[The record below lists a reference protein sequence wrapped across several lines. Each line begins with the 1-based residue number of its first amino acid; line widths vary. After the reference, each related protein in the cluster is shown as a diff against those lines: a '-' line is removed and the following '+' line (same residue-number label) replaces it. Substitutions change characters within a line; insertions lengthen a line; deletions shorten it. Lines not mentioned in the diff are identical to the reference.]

1 MPPGPAPGAPLSDS
15 AERLRAGLAG
25 RYTIERELGAGGMAT
40 VYLAHDVRHDR
51 KVALK
56 LLREELSASL
66 GKERFLREIKV
77 AAALQHPHIL
87 PMYDSGRVH
96 GSAGDGDLLFYV
108 MPYVDGLSLRERL
121 AKAGELPI
129 GEAVRILRD
138 IADALSEAHRHGV
151 VHRDLKPENVM
162 IRGRHALVMDFGV
175 AKALSDAGTGE
186 VGGRQSLTTVGVA
199 LGTPAY
205 MAPEQAVADPHVDHR
220 ADIYAFGV
228 LAYELLAA
236 RPPFTGANPQQVLAA
251 HVTAA
256 PEPVA
261 AHRTLPPTLSALV
274 MRCLEK
280 RPADRWQSAEELIP
294 QLEALLTPS
303 GGITPT
309 ATQPVPATRSFRRSA
324 AWLSVAAAL
333 IALLG
338 LGAWLAT
345 HRRLGAP
352 APEGASAMTSRR
364 VGVLPFT
371 SRSSDTA
378 DAYLGDGMATDLTTT
393 LAGMTGLHVVSR
405 SSAFALRGRTA
416 RDAGRALDADAMV
429 EGTVGK
435 VDDRLRVTVSL
446 VNVAD
451 EALLWSRGY
460 DVTEKELYPL
470 QDSAAAAIASALG
483 AGLARRDGASL
494 AAHRTANPEAHDLVL
509 RGQFLTEQSTE
520 AGLHQAIAL
529 FERAATLDSTYVE
542 PWNGIAQAWF
552 FLADTYLAPQAAVP
566 PMQAALEKALALDPT
581 SAAAHALHGSLLE
594 TYLRDYPA
602 AEREFQRAIVLDST
616 TPFGG
621 DYGWLLHARGQDD
634 SALAVVRRAR
644 RHNPF
649 SFAPTN
655 LAGVIFSD
663 LGMLDSAAAV
673 CREIR
678 RLAPSPCEE
687 ELLLHRGRYAEAVAA
702 LKVTPPADQGL
713 RLIFVEALAR
723 AGDVTGARRELS
735 TMIDSS
741 RAHYVRE
748 DYVAAA
754 YLALGDTSRALK
766 WLDRGLTAEAANMAW
781 INRAWRFRPLH
792 GNPNFADIVRR
803 AGLRLLP

>member
-1 MPPGPAPGAPLSDS
+1 MTEPMSRLQGA
-15 AERLRAGLAG
+15 LAG
-25 RYTIERELGAGGMAT
+25 RYAIERELGAGGMAT
-40 VYLAHDVRHDR
+40 VYLAHDLRHDR

-87 PMYDSGRVH
+87 PLYDSGTVEN
-96 GSAGDGDLLFYV
+96 LLFYV

-121 AKAGELPI
+121 VQAGELPV

-138 IADALSEAHRHGV
+138 VADALSEAHRHGV

-162 IRGRHALVMDFGV
+162 LRGRHALVMDFGV
-175 AKALSDAGTGE
+175 AKALSEAT
-186 VGGRQSLTTVGVA
+186 GRQSLTTVGVA
-199 LGTPAY
+199 LGTPTY

-220 ADIYAFGV
+220 ADLYAFGV
-228 LAYELLAA
+228 LAYELLAG
-236 RPPFTGANPQQVLAA
+236 RPPFTGASPQQVLAA
-251 HVTAA
+251 HVTAV
-256 PEPVA
+256 PEPIT
-261 AHRTLPPTLSALV
+261 AHRTMPPALSALV

-280 RPADRWQSAEELIP
+280 RPADRWQTAEELIP

-303 GGITPT
+303 GGITPQ
-309 ATQPVPATRSFRRSA
+309 ATQPIPAAPAPRSFRLPSA
-324 AWLSVAAAL
+324 LAL
-333 IALLG
+333 VALLV

-345 HRRLGAP
+345 HRRPGAASP
-352 APEGASAMTSRR
+352 TGAAAVAARR

-371 SRSSDTA
+371 SRSRDTA

-405 SSAFALRGRTA
+405 SSAFALRGKTA
-416 RDAGRALDADAMV
+416 REAGHALNADAMV

-451 EALLWSRGY
+451 EALLWSQGY

-483 AGLARRDGASL
+483 LGVAPRDDARL

-520 AGLHQAIAL
+520 AGLHQAITL
-529 FERAATLDSTYVE
+529 FERAAALDSTYVE

-552 FLADTYLAPQAAVP
+552 FLADTYLPPRAAVP
-566 PMQAALEKALALDPT
+566 PMQAALDKALALDPT
-581 SAAAHALHGSLLE
+581 SAAAHALHGSLFG

-602 AEREFQRAIVLDST
+602 AEREYLKAIALDST
-616 TPFGG
+616 TAFGG
-621 DYGWLLHARGQDD
+621 DYGWLLHVRGLDD

-649 SFAPTN
+649 SYAPTN
-655 LAGVIFSD
+655 LAVVIFTN
-663 LGMLDSAAAV
+663 LGMMDSATAGCRAV
-673 CREIR
+673 L
-678 RLAPSPCEE
+678 RLASDTCEKR
-687 ELLLHRGRYAEAVAA
+687 LLLLRGRLAEAIAA
-702 LKVTPPADQGL
+702 AKATPPADL
-713 RLIFVEALAR
+713 ESRLLLVEALAR
-723 AGDVTGARRELS
+723 SGDAAAAHRELS
-735 TMIDSS
+735 AVLAAART
-741 RAHYVRE
+741 RYVRE
-748 DYVAAA
+748 DLVAAA
-754 YLALGDTSRALK
+754 HLALGDTSRTLE
-766 WLDRGLTAEAANMAW
+766 WLDRGLTAQAANMSW
-781 INRAWRFRPLH
+781 VNRAWRFQPLH
-792 GNPNFADIVRR
+792 GNPKFAAIVRR
-803 AGLRLLP
+803 AGLQLLP